1 MGLISH
7 LPIRRE
13 LGRRGRVPGSRRLHP
28 LQLDSE
34 AGVLDKRPGASATRH
49 PKSGQV
55 SGARGRR
62 RPGFAASQVRLSDQ
76 GHQQLFVSL
85 AGPNYSVS
93 GTSVSQRFDRC

>member
-7 LPIRRE
+7 LPTRRE
-13 LGRRGRVPGSRRLHP
+13 LGRRGRIPGSRRLHP
-28 LQLDSE
+28 LQLDGE
-34 AGVLDKRPGASATRH
+34 ARVLDKWPGTSETCH

-76 GHQQLFVSL
+76 GHQQLFVFVS
-85 AGPNYSVS
+85 GPDYSVS
-93 GTSVSQRFDRC
+93 GASLPE